1 MLLLLLLQRFVASS
15 TCGQQYNRRLLANCR
30 FDAVAAAAAAHVVVV
45 VRVAAGNGVA
55 VVSVA
60 VAVAIAVVVRMGNER

>member
-1 MLLLLLLQRFVASS
+1 MLLLLQRFVASS

-30 FDAVAAAAAAHVVVV
+30 FDAVAAAAAYVVVV

>member
-1 MLLLLLLQRFVASS
+1 MLLLLLQRFVASS
-15 TCGQQYNRRLLANCR
+15 TCGHQYNRRLLANCR
-30 FDAVAAAAAAHVVVV
+30 FDAVAAAAAHVVVV